1 MADEQLNN
9 PLHGITLKA
18 LLTGLVEEHGWEYLA
33 ERVKIQ
39 CFSNEPSIKSSL
51 TFLRKTPWARAKVE
65 GIYLSD
71 FKGRER
77 KRKRNLRRAARRAYA
92 ESVKDGTVER
102 MVILSDVELA
112 MTDAT
117 PSPVEEVVTE
127 EAGLTATSEMT
138 EEAEIAATLS
148 PVEDVT
154 LDATPSPVVDVEP
167 AATPSPVED
176 VTLDATPS
184 PVEDVET
191 EATPTPADAVV
202 TETVDKA
209 PAADTEEVADKAE
222 EDVSGW
228 SVSRG

>member
-138 EEAEIAATLS
+138 EES
-148 PVEDVT
+148 PWTQRQVRSKT
-154 LDATPSPVVDVEP
+154 SRPKLRQLQQTPSSQRQSTRRRQPTQKKSPTKPKKTCRVG
-167 AATPSPVED
+167 PS
-176 VTLDATPS
+176 A
-184 PVEDVET
+184 
-191 EATPTPADAVV
+191 EAR
-202 TETVDKA
+202 E
-209 PAADTEEVADKAE
+209 
-222 EDVSGW
+222 
-228 SVSRG
+228 